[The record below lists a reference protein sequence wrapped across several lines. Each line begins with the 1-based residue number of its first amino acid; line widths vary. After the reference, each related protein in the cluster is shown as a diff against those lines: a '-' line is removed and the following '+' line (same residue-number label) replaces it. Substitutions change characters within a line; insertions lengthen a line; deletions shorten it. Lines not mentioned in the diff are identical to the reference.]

1 MDYKYIEQLVERY
14 FEGETSLKEE
24 QILKAFFE
32 QEEREMP
39 RELLQYRDFFAAMK
53 AEEALGDDFD
63 ERLLRLTEEPVMVK
77 AQTISL
83 SDRLRPFLRAAAV
96 VAVVLTVAGA
106 LDQSFKDDRTWIDE
120 SDYAQFQVN
129 TNDPA
134 VAHDLK
140 ADSLAADS
148 LLMQPTG
155 YLE

>member
-32 QEEREMP
+32 QEDGELP
-39 RELLQYRDFFAAMK
+39 CELLPYKDFFAAMK
-53 AEEALGDDFD
+53 AEETLGDDFD
-63 ERLLRLTEEPVMVK
+63 ERLLRLTEEPVTVK
-77 AQTISL
+77 ARNISL
-83 SDRLRPFLRAAAV
+83 LDRMRPFLRAAAV

-106 LDQSFKDDRTWIDE
+106 LDQSFKDDNTWIDE
-120 SDYAQFQVN
+120 SDYAQYRVN
-129 TNDPA
+129 NNDPA
-134 VAHDLK
+134 VAHGLK
-140 ADSLAADS
+140 TDSLAADS